1 MMGGTNF
8 LELIDAGAS
17 LVVGTVSDDGEPRA
31 GRAWASRVIE
41 RDPLRIRLVMAVDD
55 EVTVANVA
63 PGAIVAVTGGDVR
76 TLRSVQLK
84 GCVRLVEPPTA
95 DDLALAAEHSA
106 PLHGRRAR
114 RRRAR
119 RPRSCGGCCRTRWC
133 ASSWRSRTGST
144 RSPGPAAGRPWGDR
158 R

>member
-106 PLHGRRAR
+106 RFTDAVLAVDGLPAALLRRMLPYEVVCVELAIEDR
-114 RRRAR
+114 FDQ
-119 RPRSCGGCCRTRWC
+119 
-133 ASSWRSRTGST
+133 
-144 RSPGPAAGRPWGDR
+144 SPGPAAGRPWGDR